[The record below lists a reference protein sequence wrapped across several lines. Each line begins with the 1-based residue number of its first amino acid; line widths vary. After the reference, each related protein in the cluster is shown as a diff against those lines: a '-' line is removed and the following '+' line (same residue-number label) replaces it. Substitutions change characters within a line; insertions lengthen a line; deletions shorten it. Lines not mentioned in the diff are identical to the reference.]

1 MHLRSGRGRASP
13 PRATRGPRPGVDG
26 RARGCHPPSA
36 VSPLSVPGLP
46 AAPAVT
52 GDASLPEAE
61 LAGAWG
67 FHAGLGLSG
76 SVRRPFEVGLLG
88 TRPESRSVL
97 LPNPFSAPSLPL
109 WPEAVMCPW
118 PGPRWTSRCEG
129 HYPPSSVRLLTL
141 RFANCSAVSGARARV
156 AFTCGRSR
164 SRIAVSLPDQA
175 LSPHGAAAWGHFPH
189 GTGSRRR
196 AHACREPRTLS
207 LQGTR
212 AVVCTGGR
220 PRLPLK
226 IRTCILLLSKAV
238 FGGRGF

>member
-1 MHLRSGRGRASP
+1 MCISDRGVGGRPRRGQPGGRDRVSTGGPGAVTLRLP
-13 PRATRGPRPGVDG
+13 
-26 RARGCHPPSA
+26 
-36 VSPLSVPGLP
+36 SPLSVPGLP

-97 LPNPFSAPSLPL
+97 LPNPFSAASLPL
-109 WPEAVMCPW
+109 WPEVVMCPW

-141 RFANCSAVSGARARV
+141 RFANHSAVSGARARV
-156 AFTCGRSR
+156 AFTCGRS
-164 SRIAVSLPDQA
+164 
-175 LSPHGAAAWGHFPH
+175 
-189 GTGSRRR
+189 
-196 AHACREPRTLS
+196 
-207 LQGTR
+207 
-212 AVVCTGGR
+212 
-220 PRLPLK
+220 
-226 IRTCILLLSKAV
+226 
-238 FGGRGF
+238 